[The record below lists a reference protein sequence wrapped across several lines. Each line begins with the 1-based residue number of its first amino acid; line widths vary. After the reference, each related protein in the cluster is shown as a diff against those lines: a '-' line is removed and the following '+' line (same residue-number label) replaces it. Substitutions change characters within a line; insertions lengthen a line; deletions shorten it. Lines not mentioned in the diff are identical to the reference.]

1 MSTKNL
7 KVNYFIEQ
15 TNILKSIYS
24 IEINYIVNLSPMW
37 SLFKWNAETIY
48 IDWNPESYNIN
59 NEILPNIKILILGF
73 QNIHGY
79 NKLIND
85 KMVFDSMLE
94 DLSEDFTDVPAYSL
108 GKFLT
113 YSKMIY
119 SLDIIFISN
128 DANINIE
135 YFCNLISQLSDRS
148 KQISIQKFKPI
159 KEDNL
164 EESKSSIQ
172 SSYNNQK
179 VTSTN
184 TSPSNRLVNK
194 LASSK
199 TQKYNDSQIKT
210 SNSK

>member
-1 MSTKNL
+1 MSTEKL

-37 SLFKWNAETIY
+37 SLFKWNADTIY

-79 NKLIND
+79 NKLINNE
-85 KMVFDSMLE
+85 MIFDLMQE
-94 DLSEDFTDVPAYSL
+94 NLSEDFTDVPAYSL
-108 GKFLT
+108 GMFLA

-135 YFCNLISQLSDRS
+135 YFCNLIYQFSDRS

-172 SSYNNQK
+172 NSCNNQI

-184 TSPSNRLVNK
+184 TSPPNRLVNK

-210 SNSK
+210 SSSK